1 MSIEVKNLYKYY
13 GEQAAVRD
21 VSFSVKKGEIVA
33 FLGPN
38 GAGKSTTM
46 KIMTGFMPASEGEVF
61 ICGKK
66 VDIDKLDTRQI
77 IGYLPENN
85 PLYTDMYVR
94 EYLEFVGRIYK
105 IKNLKARVSEMIHAV
120 GLDVEQHKKIGA
132 LSKGY
137 RQRVGLA
144 QAIIHDPEVLILDEP
159 TTGLDPNQLV
169 EIREL
174 IRSIGKEKT
183 VILSTHI
190 MQEVEAICDRVII
203 ISKGQIVADDTAKT
217 LQQELEHQT
226 VYVEFDA
233 KVLKAQLSKI
243 PGVSKVEA
251 LENGWLIESV
261 TLEDLR
267 KAVAQYAQK
276 ENWLILTLRV
286 DQKSLEDVFKSL
298 TSNSTVEISNVE
310 NSEKKSVSSNSETEA
325 SILFQILAFLIPFI
339 GIILYFT
346 NISSQPKKA
355 KRYAL
360 LACISS
366 IIGIILK
373 YLN

>member
-94 EYLEFVGRIYK
+94 EYLEFVGRIDK
-105 IKNLKARVSEMIHAV
+105 IKNLKARVSEMISAV

-183 VILSTHI
+183 VLLSTHI

-203 ISKGQIVADDTAKT
+203 ISKGQIVADDKAQT
-217 LQQELEHQT
+217 LQQELTHQT
-226 VYVEFDA
+226 VYVEFDNQVSA
-233 KVLKAQLSKI
+233 AQLKKI
-243 PGVSKVEA
+243 PNVSKVEA
-251 LENGWLIESV
+251 LNDGWLIESIGAD
-261 TLEDLR
+261 DLR
-267 KAVAQYAQK
+267 KALAQYAQAQ
-276 ENWLILTLRV
+276 NWLILTLNIE
-286 DQKSLEDVFKSL
+286 QKTLEEVFKEL
-298 TSNSTVEISNVE
+298 T
-310 NSEKKSVSSNSETEA
+310 K
-325 SILFQILAFLIPFI
+325 
-339 GIILYFT
+339 
-346 NISSQPKKA
+346 
-355 KRYAL
+355 
-360 LACISS
+360 
-366 IIGIILK
+366 
-373 YLN
+373 

>member
-120 GLDVEQHKKIGA
+120 GLAVEQHKKIGA

-183 VILSTHI
+183 VLLSTHI

-203 ISKGQIVADDTAKT
+203 ISKGQIVADDTAKI
-217 LQQELEHQT
+217 LQQDLQHQT
-226 VYVEFDA
+226 VYVEFDN
-233 KVLKAQLSKI
+233 KVSAAQLTKI
-243 PGVSKVEA
+243 PNASKVEA
-251 LENGWLIESV
+251 LNNGWLIESLSN
-261 TLEDLR
+261 TDLR
-267 KAVAQYAQK
+267 KEVAQFAQTQD
-276 ENWLILTLRV
+276 WLILTLNIE
-286 DQKSLEDVFKSL
+286 QKTLEEVFKEL
-298 TSNSTVEISNVE
+298 T
-310 NSEKKSVSSNSETEA
+310 K
-325 SILFQILAFLIPFI
+325 
-339 GIILYFT
+339 
-346 NISSQPKKA
+346 
-355 KRYAL
+355 
-360 LACISS
+360 
-366 IIGIILK
+366 
-373 YLN
+373 

>member
-183 VILSTHI
+183 VLLSTHI

-203 ISKGQIVADDTAKT
+203 ISKGQIVADDTAKI
-217 LQQELEHQT
+217 LQQDLQHQT
-226 VYVEFDA
+226 VYVEFDN
-233 KVLKAQLSKI
+233 KVSAAQLIKI
-243 PGVSKVEA
+243 PNASKVEA
-251 LENGWLIESV
+251 LNNGWLIESLSN
-261 TLEDLR
+261 TDLR
-267 KAVAQYAQK
+267 KEVAQFAQAQD
-276 ENWLILTLRV
+276 WLILTLNIE
-286 DQKSLEDVFKSL
+286 QKTLEEVFKEL
-298 TSNSTVEISNVE
+298 T
-310 NSEKKSVSSNSETEA
+310 K
-325 SILFQILAFLIPFI
+325 
-339 GIILYFT
+339 
-346 NISSQPKKA
+346 
-355 KRYAL
+355 
-360 LACISS
+360 
-366 IIGIILK
+366 
-373 YLN
+373 

>member
-105 IKNLKARVSEMIHAV
+105 IKNLKARVSEMISAV
-120 GLDVEQHKKIGA
+120 GLEVEQFKKIGA

-203 ISKGQIVADDTAKT
+203 ISKGQIVADDTAKI

-226 VYVEFDA
+226 VYVEFDV
-233 KVLKAQLSKI
+233 KVTKSQLSKI
-243 PGVSKVEA
+243 QGVSKVEA
-251 LENGWLIESV
+251 LDHGWLIESV
-261 TLEDLR
+261 TITDLR
-267 KAVAQYAQK
+267 KDIAQYAQK
-276 ENWLILTLRV
+276 ENWLILTLKV
-286 DQKSLEDVFKSL
+286 DQKSLEEVFKEL
-298 TSNSTVEISNVE
+298 T
-310 NSEKKSVSSNSETEA
+310 K
-325 SILFQILAFLIPFI
+325 
-339 GIILYFT
+339 
-346 NISSQPKKA
+346 
-355 KRYAL
+355 
-360 LACISS
+360 
-366 IIGIILK
+366 
-373 YLN
+373 